1 MVVQAM
7 GEVVVMEKSARKER
21 EFKIRRT
28 EILAQ
33 AEKIFAVKGFYNVT
47 MAEIANA
54 SGFSIGSLYQFFEG
68 KEHLYSSM
76 LSEKLDLMYGQIREN
91 VKATKGIA
99 EKIEMIIAAHFQF
112 VENNA
117 DFCRLFLRGEGIHL
131 SEVMISLREKLLDG
145 YSQHLTFIENEL
157 KSGIKNGFLRPLSSR
172 NMAEVLFG
180 LIRSSA
186 VDWMLFP
193 AKTSLGSKKD
203 FILEL
208 FLHGVQQN
216 EK

>member
-1 MVVQAM
+1 
-7 GEVVVMEKSARKER
+7 MEKIARKER
-21 EFKIRRT
+21 EFKVRRA
-28 EILAQ
+28 EILEQ

-68 KEHLYSSM
+68 KENLYSSM
-76 LSEKLDLMYGQIREN
+76 LSEKLDLMYEQIREK
-91 VKATKGIA
+91 VRATQGIA

-117 DFCRLFLRGEGIHL
+117 DFCRLFLRSESAAL
-131 SEVMISLREKLLDG
+131 SEVMTSLRQKLLDD
-145 YSQHLTFIENEL
+145 YSLHRAFIEKEL
-157 KSGIKNGFLRPLSSR
+157 KSGIRNGFLRPFPAHD
-172 NMAEVLFG
+172 MAEVLFG

-186 VDWMLFP
+186 IDWMLFP
-193 AKTSLGSKKD
+193 AKASLSSKKD
-203 FILEL
+203 FILEI
-208 FLHGVQQN
+208 FLRGAKQN